1 MNPKR
6 RSIRL
11 PGYDYASAGWY
22 FVTIISHKR
31 KHLFGEVREGE
42 MVLNEA
48 GEIAQKCW
56 MEIPEHFPD
65 VILHDHVVMPNH
77 IHGIIELSVRAEN
90 FLPLQNAKN
99 EFQKM
104 IPRSVS
110 SVVKGF
116 KIGVT
121 KSMRKKT
128 LEVEV
133 WHRNYHE
140 HIIRNEDPYLK
151 ISAYIQNNPSIWQE
165 DEYFRIDKR
174 NCDPSSS
181 NKIL

>member
-1 MNPKR
+1 MKPNR

-22 FVTIISHKR
+22 FVTIICHKR
-31 KHLFGEVREGE
+31 EHLFGEIRDGE
-42 MVLNEA
+42 MILNEV

-77 IHGIIELSVRAEN
+77 IHGIIELTVRAEN
-90 FLPLQNAKN
+90 FLPLQMTKN

-104 IPRSVS
+104 IPQSIS

-121 KSMRKKT
+121 KSMREISP
-128 LEVEV
+128 EVQV
-133 WHRNYHE
+133 WHRNFFE
-140 HIIRNEDPYLK
+140 HIIRNENSYRK
-151 ISAYIQNNPSIWQE
+151 ISSYIQKNPSQWLE
-165 DEYFRIDKR
+165 DEYFTKAGPDRQ
-174 NCDPSSS
+174 SA
-181 NKIL
+181 